1 VVIHTMEGQVK
12 RGILEDA
19 ELDAVVLGLAPQPG
33 ADPEVIQADR
43 VKAIFFML
51 EPGEPPAAAEGKR
64 VRVTFRDGRQIA
76 GFSPDYSDEGA
87 GFFMVPA
94 DTKTNT
100 ARIWVYRSAVK
111 AVAVN

>member
-1 VVIHTMEGQVK
+1 VIHTVEGQVK
-12 RGILEDA
+12 RGLLEDP

-33 ADPEVIQADR
+33 ADPEVLQADK

-51 EPGEPPAAAEGKR
+51 GPGEPPPAPTGKK
-64 VRVTFRDGRQIA
+64 VRVTFLDGRQIA
-76 GFSPDYSDEGA
+76 GFSPDYSDQGA

-111 AVAVN
+111 AVSVT